1 MNKIIKIWVTALLI
15 GSMTFVYGQR
25 KPDRDKIKTLKVAFI
40 TERLSLTSSE
50 AEAFWPI
57 YNKYEEERLN
67 LRKREWKEVW
77 DKLSTI
83 DDISEKEATGL
94 LNKYIALE
102 DEEEKL
108 DKAYLQKLS
117 KVITAK
123 KTLLLM
129 KAEEDFKRQLI
140 KQAHQ
145 RQGSEN

>member
-1 MNKIIKIWVTALLI
+1 MNKSIKIWITLLLI
-15 GSMTFVYGQR
+15 GSMTFVYGQH

-50 AEAFWPI
+50 AESFWPI
-57 YNKYEEERLN
+57 YNKYEEERHN

-77 DKLSTI
+77 DKLSTV
-83 DDISEKEATGL
+83 DNISEKEAIGL
-94 LNKYIALE
+94 LSKYIALE

-108 DKAYLQKLS
+108 DKAFLQKLS

-145 RQGSEN
+145 RQGSE

>member
-1 MNKIIKIWVTALLI
+1 MNKNFKIWLTFLLI
-15 GSMTFVYGQR
+15 GSMSLVFGQHNPN
-25 KPDRDKIKTLKVAFI
+25 KDKIKTLKVAFI
-40 TERLSLTSSE
+40 TERLSLTSNE
-50 AEAFWPI
+50 AESFWPI
-57 YNKYEEERLN
+57 YNKYEEERHN

-77 DKLSTI
+77 DKMATMDNL
-83 DDISEKEATGL
+83 SEKEAVAL
-94 LNKYIALE
+94 LNKHLALE

-108 DKAYLQKLS
+108 DKAFLQKLS

-145 RQGSEN
+145 RQGSE